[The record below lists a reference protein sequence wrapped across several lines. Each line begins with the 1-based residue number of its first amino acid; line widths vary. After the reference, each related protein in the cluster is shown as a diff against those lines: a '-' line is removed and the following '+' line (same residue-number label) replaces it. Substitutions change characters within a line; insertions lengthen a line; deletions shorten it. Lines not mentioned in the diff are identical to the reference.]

1 MTGSNLPDSASLTQS
16 SIFSSAFLSTVIS
29 TLEISASQISIS
41 SIKVNSMGFNVQNDD
56 QIVVNN
62 DDNYSKINNN
72 DDNNGKIM
80 ISNDDNNGTV
90 YNNDDNF
97 AKVTSNDENKSHT
110 VLTKRREQIKSKKE
124 SFSIDEI
131 VSNNIHL
138 ASNIM
143 IADVST
149 SETVSFLFQLS
160 VEVTGQLISKLN
172 TAVSNGQFATQF
184 SSNYGNTVNFTGQFM
199 QSTAIGEPVSD
210 NKSAGS
216 SRSGKIRFL
225 FVIII
230 TVFA

>member
-41 SIKVNSMGFNVQNDD
+41 SLKIYSMGFNVQNDD
-56 QIVVNN
+56 QIPVNN
-62 DDNYSKINNN
+62 DDDNNKINNN
-72 DDNNGKIM
+72 DDNNGKTVIN
-80 ISNDDNNGTV
+80 NDDNNGTV

-97 AKVTSNDENKSHT
+97 AKVTSNDDNKSQPAPK
-110 VLTKRREQIKSKKE
+110 KRKDQIKLKKE
-124 SFSIDEI
+124 SFSN
-131 VSNNIHL
+131 SNIMTNNMHL

-143 IADVST
+143 IADVGT
-149 SETVSFLFQLS
+149 PETIYFLFQLS

-184 SSNYGNTVNFTGQFM
+184 SSNYGNTVDFTGQFM
-199 QSTAIGEPVSD
+199 QSTVSGEPVSE

-216 SRSGKIRFL
+216 SRSGEI
-225 FVIII
+225 
-230 TVFA
+230 